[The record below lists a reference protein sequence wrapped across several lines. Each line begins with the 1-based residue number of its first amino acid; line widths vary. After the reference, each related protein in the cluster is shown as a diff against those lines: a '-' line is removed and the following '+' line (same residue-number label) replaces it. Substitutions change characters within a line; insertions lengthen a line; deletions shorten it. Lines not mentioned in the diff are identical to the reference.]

1 MAVGSVAELRREL
14 PSVVALLA
22 PAEVCDRLVPPAG
35 AVALRVAPREV
46 LLVGTVDV
54 GALSAAIGE
63 DGLVADVSDGWVGL
77 VLDGADA
84 PDAFAQVSELEL
96 LERGWI
102 QGEVARAASKV
113 LAEPGRIEVLV
124 PAMLAEHVE
133 ARIRADAAEVLAP

>member
-46 LLVGTVDV
+46 LLVGPVDV
-54 GALSAAIGE
+54 GALTAAIGE
-63 DGLVADVSDGWVGL
+63 DGLVADVSDAWVGL
-77 VLDGADA
+77 VLEGADA
-84 PDAFAQVSELEL
+84 PDAFARVSELEL

-113 LAEPGRIEVLV
+113 LAEPGRIEILV

>member
-46 LLVGTVDV
+46 LLVGPVDV

-63 DGLVADVSDGWVGL
+63 DGLVADVSDAWVGL
-77 VLDGADA
+77 VLEGADA
-84 PDAFAQVSELEL
+84 PDMFARVSELEL